1 MTSPTPPTASTLLT
15 IAQTDVTSPIPTST
29 LYPLLTS
36 PPFLSIPGTFNTR
49 DLGLL
54 PYPPGTPRI
63 RPGLVIRT
71 ASLQGLTPE
80 GGAALRELGIKTIYD
95 LRSIKEHETAP
106 DPEVEGVEGVWVAG
120 DERDAMEDV
129 RGFVEGGGEA
139 GYEGMYLGV
148 LGDYREVFK
157 RVLEGIRDGEGKGG
171 VLLHC
176 NAGRDRT
183 GVISGML
190 LGLAGV
196 DPDIIALD
204 FMLSRIGTEPAREQ
218 LLAFAMRGTGVT
230 SVDEPGFY
238 NLCSLRVSS
247 WERFVKGV
255 EREYGGWEGYVTG
268 TLGFSQEDLD
278 KIKRNLVVEG

>member
-1 MTSPTPPTASTLLT
+1 MSTTAPTAQTLLS
-15 IAQTDVTSPIPTST
+15 IAETDVTTPIPTPT
-29 LYPLLTS
+29 LLPILTS
-36 PPFLSIPGTFNTR
+36 PPFLHIPGTFNSR

-54 PYPPGTPRI
+54 PYPAGTPRI
-63 RPGLVIRT
+63 KPNLIIRT
-71 ASLQGLTPE
+71 ASLQGLTDE
-80 GGAALRELGIKTIYD
+80 GAAAIRKLGVKTIYD

-106 DPEVEGVEGVWVAG
+106 DPVVEGVSGVWVKG

-129 RGFVEGGGEA
+129 RGFVEGGGEK

-148 LGDYREVFK
+148 LGDYRDAFK
-157 RVLEGIRDGEGKGG
+157 RVLEGVRDGGG
-171 VLLHC
+171 VEALVVHC

-255 EREYGGWEGYVTG
+255 EREFGGWEGYVTG
-268 TLGFSQEDLD
+268 TLGFSQEELD
-278 KIKRNLVVEG
+278 KIKKNLVAEP